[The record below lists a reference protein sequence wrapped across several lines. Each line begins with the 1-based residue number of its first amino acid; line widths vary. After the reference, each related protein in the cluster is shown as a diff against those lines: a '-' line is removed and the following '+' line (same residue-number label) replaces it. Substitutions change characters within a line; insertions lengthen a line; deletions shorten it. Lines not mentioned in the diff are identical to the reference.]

1 MSGPGAFLFGDEEK
15 KEVLD
20 VLESGYLS
28 RYGSEDDP
36 AFKHKV
42 GAFEKEFAKYIGVNH
57 SIAVSSGT
65 GALLICLEALGIGPG
80 DEVIVPGYTFI
91 ASISSI
97 IYARAIPVLAEIDES
112 LTIDPNDIEK
122 KITEKTKAIMPVHM
136 LGNPCNMDMIMKIAR
151 KHNLYVIEDACQAA
165 GGTYKG
171 KKLGSIGDIGAFS
184 LNVFKT
190 ISTGDGG
197 IVVTNDNDLYEKAF
211 GFHDQGHKPVRMGI
225 EVGERSI
232 IGLNFRINE
241 LTGAVALAQLRKIEK
256 IISTLHEKKKKLKDA
271 ISNIEG
277 IGFRK
282 INDEGECG
290 TLLTLLFE
298 DKDRAEKFCK
308 KVGTKTV
315 HSSGWH
321 VYNNMENILGKKMLT
336 SIGCP
341 FECPYYGKKIE
352 YRAHMLPRTDDI
364 LLRAVNISVG
374 VVDAGL
380 GAGFGIS
387 ILSNDKEI
395 ADCADRIK
403 EAAAEIS

>member
-380 GAGFGIS
+380 
-387 ILSNDKEI
+387 
-395 ADCADRIK
+395 
-403 EAAAEIS
+403 